1 MTETSYL
8 ALHRAGRLYGPTDQE
23 LVLRTPFEVQ
33 QFTREAQG
41 SLRAAID
48 LAAFRESPLSPQRLR
63 DLRYLWDVERSTMG
77 QVRHVV
83 VGYTN
88 KESRIA
94 AFLTTWAYERHWIAD
109 AYQAVLEAHGQDVT
123 APVRHDQLLLDRVEV
138 SLDHLAPATDSVW
151 TNLFGEDVVA
161 GHMARG
167 WSREA
172 STRAALI
179 AVDDAAGHPELS
191 ALLERVAALKAVHQR
206 FFAVETDER
215 VRRSPRATFFA
226 RRFLGRGFNPLRP
239 VGVSRKVFRAFLR
252 SVCPTVAQTR
262 VLLQHAD
269 EPLQRS
275 PGTAGTEP
283 LRRALER
290 DHVVNRYALF

>member
-1 MTETSYL
+1 MTDTSYL

-33 QFTREAQG
+33 QFTRDAQG
-41 SLRAAID
+41 SLRSSID
-48 LAAFRESPLSPQRLR
+48 TDAFRELPLSPRTLR

-94 AFLTTWAYERHWIAD
+94 AFLTTWVYERHWIAD
-109 AYQAVLEAHGQDVT
+109 AYQAILEVHGEDVS
-123 APVRHDQLLLDRVEV
+123 APVTHDHLLLDRVEI

-161 GHMARG
+161 GQTARG

-172 STRAALI
+172 STRAALT
-179 AVDDAAGHPELS
+179 AVDDAAGHRELS
-191 ALLERVAALKAVHQR
+191 ALLKRVDALSRPCINASSPRKPTNACAAHGERRPSPGATWGSTSTRCGPWACPGWPSERSCGACAPPWPRPGYCCSTPMSRCNGHR
-206 FFAVETDER
+206 ARR
-215 VRRSPRATFFA
+215 VRNRCVERSNAITW
-226 RRFLGRGFNPLRP
+226 
-239 VGVSRKVFRAFLR
+239 
-252 SVCPTVAQTR
+252 
-262 VLLQHAD
+262 
-269 EPLQRS
+269 
-275 PGTAGTEP
+275 
-283 LRRALER
+283 
-290 DHVVNRYALF
+290 

>member
-1 MTETSYL
+1 MTDTSYL
-8 ALHRAGRLYGPTDQE
+8 ALHRAGRLYGPTDLE

-33 QFTREAQG
+33 QFTRDAQG
-41 SLRAAID
+41 SLRSSID
-48 LAAFRESPLSPQRLR
+48 TDAFRELPLSPRTLR

-94 AFLTTWAYERHWIAD
+94 AFLTTWVYERHWIAD
-109 AYQAVLEAHGQDVT
+109 AYQAILEVHGEDVS
-123 APVRHDQLLLDRVEV
+123 APVTHDHLLLDRVEI

-161 GHMARG
+161 GQTARG

-172 STRAALI
+172 STRAALT
-179 AVDDAAGHPELS
+179 AVDDAAGHRELS
-191 ALLERVAALKAVHQR
+191 ALLKRVDALKAVHQR
-206 FFAVETDER
+206 FFAAETDER
-215 VRRSPRATFFA
+215 VRRSRRAASVA
-226 RRFLGRGFNPLRP
+226 RRYLGFDFNPLRP
-239 VGVSRKVFRAFLR
+239 VGVSRVAFRAFLR
-252 SVCPTVAQTR
+252 SVCPTVAETR
-262 VLLQHAD
+262 LLLQHAD

-275 PGTAGTEP
+275 PGTTGAEP